1 MWLQDFELMRLCSG
15 RSYKDD
21 SAETETERL
30 CIWLEHSGIHIATGA
45 SWSKQSIRENPHLRV
60 VKVISNSISDVNIGS
75 LNGFIVSSNI
85 LALFQSAQH
94 FMQAAHF

>member
-21 SAETETERL
+21 LAEMETKRL
-30 CIWLEHSGIHIATGA
+30 CILVEHIATGA
-45 SWSKQSIRENPHLRV
+45 SWSKQSIRENPHLRA
-60 VKVISNSISDVNIGS
+60 VKVISNSISDLNIGS
-75 LNGFIVSSNI
+75 LNGFIVSNNI
-85 LALFQSAQH
+85 LALFQSTQH